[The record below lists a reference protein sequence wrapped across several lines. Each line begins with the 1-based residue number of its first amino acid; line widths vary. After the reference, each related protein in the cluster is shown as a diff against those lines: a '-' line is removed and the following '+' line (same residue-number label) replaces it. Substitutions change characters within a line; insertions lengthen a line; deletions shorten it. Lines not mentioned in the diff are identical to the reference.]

1 MASVQ
6 ARLLSSLLRTLY
18 KPGWIG
24 KWTGESVPR
33 DRGGG
38 IEAAARRLN
47 QGLSISSV
55 NAAGAPC
62 AWFEPAKP
70 SAPPTIFYLH
80 GGGYAS
86 GTLLNYRDML
96 GRFAREYALRAL
108 YVDYRLAPRH
118 VFPAAVHDAL
128 AAYRWLLQSGADPKH
143 VVFAGDSA
151 GGGLALAT
159 LLAAR
164 DAGLPLPSGAA
175 LLSPW
180 TDLEGTGETLISRKR
195 VDPML
200 NTPKVKPSGRL
211 YLGDADPRDPLASP
225 LYADLRGLPPLLIH
239 VGDAEI
245 LLDDSRRLAERAQA
259 AGVDV
264 TLRVWPGMF
273 HVFPIFPSLIPEAR
287 KACDEMAAF
296 ILEHGK

>member
-1 MASVQ
+1 MVSAQ
-6 ARLLSSLLRTLY
+6 AYLVAGILRTLY

-24 KWTGESVPR
+24 KWTGDSIPR

-38 IEAAARRLN
+38 IETAARRPN
-47 QGLSISSV
+47 RGFTIAPVSASDV
-55 NAAGAPC
+55 PC
-62 AWFEPAKP
+62 AWIEPVKSDAT
-70 SAPPTIFYLH
+70 PTIFYLH
-80 GGGYAS
+80 GGGYTS
-86 GTLLNYRDML
+86 GTLLYYRDML
-96 GRFAREYALRAL
+96 GRFARVHGLRSL

-128 AAYRWLLQSGADPKH
+128 AAYRWLLQSSIKPEH
-143 VVFAGDSA
+143 IVFAGDSA

-164 DAGLPLPSGAA
+164 DAGLPLPAAAA

-180 TDLEGTGETLISRKR
+180 TDLEGTGKTLITRKR
-195 VDPML
+195 ADPML
-200 NTPKVKPSGRL
+200 NSPGVKPTGRL

-225 LYADLRGLPPLLIH
+225 LYAGLRGLPPLFIH

-245 LLDDSRRLAERAQA
+245 LLDDSRRLAERARA

-264 TLRVWPGMF
+264 TLREWPGMF
-273 HVFPIFPSLIPEAR
+273 HVFPIFPSLLPEAR
-287 KACDEMAAF
+287 MAGDEMAAF
-296 ILEHGK
+296 ILARGG

>member
-6 ARLLSSLLRTLY
+6 ARFVSSVLRTLY

-24 KWTGESVPR
+24 KWTGDSLPR

-38 IEAAARRLN
+38 IEAAARRIN
-47 QGLSISSV
+47 RGFTISPV
-55 NAAGAPC
+55 NAADVPC
-62 AWFEPAKP
+62 AWIEPVAP
-70 SAPPTIFYLH
+70 GAPPTIFYLH
-80 GGGYAS
+80 GGGYTS

-96 GRFAREYALRAL
+96 GRFAREYGLRTL

-118 VFPAAVHDAL
+118 LFPAAVHDAL
-128 AAYRWLLQSGADPKH
+128 AAYRWLLQSGAEPEH
-143 VVFAGDSA
+143 IVFAGDSA

-164 DAGLPLPSGAA
+164 DAGLPLPAGAA

-180 TDLEGTGETLISRKR
+180 TDLEGTGETLVSRKR

-200 NTPKVKPSGRL
+200 NSPGVGPTGKL

-225 LYADLRGLPPLLIH
+225 LYGDLRGLPPLFIQ

-245 LLDDSRRLAERAQA
+245 LLDDSRRLAERAGA
-259 AGVDV
+259 VGVDV
-264 TLRVWPGMF
+264 TLQIWPDMF
-273 HVFPIFPSLIPEAR
+273 HVFPIFPSLMPEAR
-287 KACDEMAAF
+287 RAGDEMAAF
-296 ILEHGK
+296 ILAHGK